1 MRKFIYVK
9 KEPFF
14 QTERQRGQTLLIV
27 ILVMVVTL
35 TVGLALVTRSLTNER
50 IAKEEESSQRAFS
63 AAEAGIEQVLK
74 TGQSIVAQQNIDT
87 QTQIKKA
94 TVTNVGNATQ
104 FLLNNGNP
112 VPKDDGVDVWL
123 SDYPTYANQLPT
135 TGSMTLTVYW
145 GSGTDTCTTN
155 QSTNTQAAIELVL
168 LRGTTGAAV
177 ADHYAFDP
185 CAARQ
190 NGNKLNDTITTGS
203 FTIAGKTFPNSAVIT
218 INATSKGLLARIVPL
233 YASTP
238 LAVRGSIA
246 LPAQGTVIESVGTSG
261 GTERKITVYRGFP
274 KTPTEFFPYMLLSP

>member
-1 MRKFIYVK
+1 MQKNIYKK

-14 QTERQRGQTLLIV
+14 HTTLESGQTLLIV

-35 TVGLALVTRSLTNER
+35 TIGLALVTRSLTNER

-63 AAEAGIEQVLK
+63 AAEAGVEQVLK
-74 TGQSIVAQQNIDT
+74 TGQSVVAQQNIDT

-94 TVTNVGNATQ
+94 TITNVGNATQ

-123 SDYPTYANQLPT
+123 SDYPTYANQIPT
-135 TGSMTLTVYW
+135 SGSMTLTVYW
-145 GSGTDTCTTN
+145 GASGDTCTTN
-155 QSTNTQAAIELVL
+155 QSTNTQAAIEIVL
-168 LRGTTGAAV
+168 LRGTTGATI
-177 ADHYAFDP
+177 ADHYNYDP
-185 CAARQ
+185 CAARR
-190 NGNKLNDTITTGS
+190 NGNNLNDTITAGS
-203 FTIAGKTFPNSAVIT
+203 FTIAEKIFPHSAVIT
-218 INATSKGLLARIVPL
+218 INSTSRGLLARIVPL

-246 LPAQGTVIESVGTSG
+246 LPAQGSVIESVGTSG

-274 KTPTEFFPYMLLSP
+274 KTPSEFFPYMLLSP